1 MEHLEKIGWYQN
13 PEKHALNKER
23 YLNDE
28 LEKAFQIYEWLNDK
42 TYLKSFDELKAAGF
56 SGTQR
61 YHLGRLKHFEK
72 DLKAYFGDESVDK
85 DKLKNFDIMS
95 SKNEKETKM
104 LSNVVSDDKIN
115 YAHLK
120 NIAQELKEVKDET
133 EFYALFGFKN
143 RKTRGN
149 VKTPI
154 KEVEIDL
161 QEAWQ
166 HLQNNSKKENR
177 LKLAGGI
184 LPTLQTPNVV
194 SVDKNGTYFF
204 IKPLKMRKAC

>member
-1 MEHLEKIGWYQN
+1 M
-13 PEKHALNKER
+13 
-23 YLNDE
+23 
-28 LEKAFQIYEWLNDK
+28 
-42 TYLKSFDELKAAGF
+42 
-56 SGTQR
+56 
-61 YHLGRLKHFEK
+61 
-72 DLKAYFGDESVDK
+72 YFGDEKAISVDK
-85 DKLKNFDIMS
+85 DKLKNLGIMS
-95 SKNEKETKM
+95 SKNEKEAKM

-143 RKTRGN
+143 GKTRGN

-166 HLQNNSKKENR
+166 HLQDNSKKENR

-204 IKPLKMRKAC
+204 YKAFKDEKGVLNLVSVELPKSNRLQYKTSYIASKQRLLKIFNEYEVIYENYKGKTANSLGRSGYRTYKAYLTAT

>member
-1 MEHLEKIGWYQN
+1 M
-13 PEKHALNKER
+13 
-23 YLNDE
+23 
-28 LEKAFQIYEWLNDK
+28 
-42 TYLKSFDELKAAGF
+42 
-56 SGTQR
+56 
-61 YHLGRLKHFEK
+61 
-72 DLKAYFGDESVDK
+72 YFGDEKAISVDK
-85 DKLKNFDIMS
+85 GKLKNLGIMS
-95 SKNEKETKM
+95 SKNEKEAKM

-143 RKTRGN
+143 GKTRGN

-166 HLQNNSKKENR
+166 HLQDNSKKENR

-204 IKPLKMRKAC
+204 YKAFKDEKGVLNLVSVELPKSNRLQYKTSYIASKQRLLKIFNEYKVIYEKL

>member
-1 MEHLEKIGWYQN
+1 M
-13 PEKHALNKER
+13 
-23 YLNDE
+23 
-28 LEKAFQIYEWLNDK
+28 
-42 TYLKSFDELKAAGF
+42 
-56 SGTQR
+56 
-61 YHLGRLKHFEK
+61 
-72 DLKAYFGDESVDK
+72 YFGDEKAAVFENDLALKSIITQDLNAQNGVSYGVDK
-85 DKLKNFDIMS
+85 DKLKNLGIMS

-133 EFYALFGFKN
+133 EFYALFSFKN
-143 RKTRGN
+143 GKTRGN

-166 HLQNNSKKENR
+166 HLQDNSKNENR

-204 IKPLKMRKAC
+204 YKAFKDEKGVLNLVSVELPKSNRL

>member
-1 MEHLEKIGWYQN
+1 M
-13 PEKHALNKER
+13 
-23 YLNDE
+23 
-28 LEKAFQIYEWLNDK
+28 
-42 TYLKSFDELKAAGF
+42 
-56 SGTQR
+56 
-61 YHLGRLKHFEK
+61 
-72 DLKAYFGDESVDK
+72 YFGDEKAMSVDK
-85 DKLKNFDIMS
+85 DKLKNLGIMS
-95 SKNEKETKM
+95 SKNEKEAKM

-143 RKTRGN
+143 GKMRGN

-166 HLQNNSKKENR
+166 HLQDNSKKENR

-204 IKPLKMRKAC
+204 YKAFKDEKGVLNLVSVELPKSNRLQYKTSYIASKQRLLKIFNEYEVIYEKL

>member
-1 MEHLEKIGWYQN
+1 M
-13 PEKHALNKER
+13 
-23 YLNDE
+23 
-28 LEKAFQIYEWLNDK
+28 
-42 TYLKSFDELKAAGF
+42 
-56 SGTQR
+56 
-61 YHLGRLKHFEK
+61 
-72 DLKAYFGDESVDK
+72 YFGDEKAISVDK
-85 DKLKNFDIMS
+85 DKLKNLGIMS
-95 SKNEKETKM
+95 SKNEKEAKM

-143 RKTRGN
+143 EKTRGN

-161 QEAWQ
+161 KEAWQ
-166 HLQNNSKKENR
+166 HLQDNSKRENR

-204 IKPLKMRKAC
+204 YKAFKDEKGVLNLVSVELPKIKQTTIQNKLHSKQTKAFKDF

>member
-1 MEHLEKIGWYQN
+1 
-13 PEKHALNKER
+13 
-23 YLNDE
+23 
-28 LEKAFQIYEWLNDK
+28 
-42 TYLKSFDELKAAGF
+42 
-56 SGTQR
+56 
-61 YHLGRLKHFEK
+61 
-72 DLKAYFGDESVDK
+72 
-85 DKLKNFDIMS
+85 MS
-95 SKNEKETKM
+95 SKNEKEAKM

-143 RKTRGN
+143 GKTRGN

-166 HLQNNSKKENR
+166 HLQDNSKKENR

-204 IKPLKMRKAC
+204 YKAFKDEKGVLNLVSVELPKSNRLQYKTSYIASKQRLLKIFNEYEVIYENYKGKTANSLGRSGYRTYKAYLTAT